1 MKYRKRQQAS
11 FFILTVYRFDSVRNV
26 MVVQSLVLSVL
37 NYCLKIWGSTNKKQM
52 DRAKKMQNFAAK
64 VAVGRSRKYDHV
76 TPVYDKL
83 KWLCMDVR
91 YIYEVCLL
99 IFKIH
104 KKLIPD
110 WLFTL
115 PTVGQ
120 VRGER
125 INTRSLDNLFI
136 PRTNTGTGA
145 RALNIVG
152 PKLWNQL
159 PYIIRGSQSISSFEG
174 HPMKL

>member
-1 MKYRKRQQAS
+1 M
-11 FFILTVYRFDSVRNV
+11 
-26 MVVQSLVLSVL
+26 
-37 NYCLKIWGSTNKKQM
+37 
-52 DRAKKMQNFAAK
+52 
-64 VAVGRSRKYDHV
+64 
-76 TPVYDKL
+76 YDKL
-83 KWLCMDVR
+83 KWLHMDVR
-91 YIYEVCLL
+91 YIYKVCLL

-125 INTRSLDNLFI
+125 INTTRSLDNLFI
-136 PRTNTGTGA
+136 PRTNTDTGA
-145 RALNIVG
+145 TTLNTVG

-159 PYIIRGSQSISSFEG
+159 PYIIRGSQTISSFKGYLMKFLLG
-174 HPMKL
+174 H